1 MSTGFSIYQNMEKIE
16 DLGFAGL
23 RFIQSDGVFRF
34 GTDAVLLASFAQA
47 KKGETVVDLGTGSGI
62 LPVLLSGR
70 CAANF
75 IGIELQAAAAEL
87 ARRNI
92 ALNGLEERIRI
103 LEGDFREISKKIP
116 PVQVVVANPPYDKL
130 GSGGQSLQESIRI
143 ARHEVACN
151 LREVVQSAARLLQTG
166 GRFYLIHRAS
176 RLAEVM
182 HEMRQARLEPKLLR
196 MVAPGAQAEPNYI
209 LIKGVRDAAEGMRVL
224 PQLNI
229 LQQGAYTAELR
240 AIYHMED

>member
-1 MSTGFSIYQNMEKIE
+1 MEKIE

-23 RFIQSDGVFRF
+23 RFIQSEGIFRF

-87 ARRNI
+87 ARRNV

-103 LEGDFREISKKIP
+103 LEGDFREISQKIQ
-116 PVQVVVANPPYDKL
+116 PVQAVVANPPYDKL
-130 GSGGQSLQESIRI
+130 GAGGQSRQEAIRI

-151 LREVVQSAARLLQTG
+151 LHEVVQSAARLLQTG

-196 MVAPGAQAEPNYI
+196 MVAPDAQAEPNYI
-209 LIKGVRDAAEGMRVL
+209 LIKGVRDAAEGMRIL

>member
-1 MSTGFSIYQNMEKIE
+1 MEKIE

-23 RFIQSDGVFRF
+23 RFLQSDGVFRF

-62 LPVLLSGR
+62 LPVLLAGR

-87 ARRNI
+87 ARRNV
-92 ALNGLEERIRI
+92 ALNGLEARIRI

-116 PVQVVVANPPYDKL
+116 PVQAVVANPPYDKL
-130 GSGGQSLQESIRI
+130 GSGGQSQQEAIRI

-166 GRFYLIHRAS
+166 GRFYLIHRAG

-196 MVAPGAQAEPNYI
+196 MVAPDAQAEPNYI